1 MTDRSSSAFFTSVFL
16 HAAFVAVIVLLAY
29 TFNSMR
35 PEVPKTFE
43 LVAGEGDNYAA
54 TAAPALGS
62 PDGIKV
68 ATPVAPVAAP
78 EPTPPAPAVAEA
90 VPAPLP
96 VPVPA
101 KTTVKPAPAKPV
113 DKASIAAAM
122 KRAEMRATLRQEAKD
137 RKAAEAEK
145 RKQMTEDEFRKEHG
159 AAKVAG
165 VGIMG
170 GVVGGSIEN
179 KTGGAGGKAL
189 TREESSLLDAYFA
202 LLISRLKENFES
214 VKPTDVS
221 DKLTATAAFYVGMDG
236 SIGNIRILHSSG
248 NAEFDAAVL
257 EAVRHTHSIGPRP
270 DHRGDEVSVPFSMH
284 DETAP

>member
-16 HAAFVAVIVLLAY
+16 HAVFVAVIVLLAY

-62 PDGIKV
+62 PEGIKV
-68 ATPVAPVAAP
+68 AAPVPPAAVP
-78 EPTPPAPAVAEA
+78 LEPTPPAPAEA
-90 VPAPLP
+90 IPAPAP
-96 VPVPA
+96 VPVKAPA
-101 KTTVKPAPAKPV
+101 KAPAKPV
-113 DKASIAAAM
+113 DKASITAAM

-145 RKQMTEDEFRKEHG
+145 RKQMTEEEFRKEHG
-159 AAKVAG
+159 AARVGG
-165 VGIMG
+165 VGIKG

-179 KTGGAGGKAL
+179 KAGGAGGKAL
-189 TREESSLLDAYFA
+189 TREESSLLDGYFA

-221 DKLTATAAFYVGMDG
+221 DKLTATVAFYVGTDG
-236 SIGNIRILHSSG
+236 SIGNIKILHSSG
-248 NAEFDAAVL
+248 NDEFDAAAL
-257 EAVRHTHSIGPRP
+257 EAVRHTRSIGPRP
-270 DHRGDEVSVPFSMH
+270 DHRGDENSVQFSMH
-284 DETAP
+284 DDTAP